1 MTTVL
6 LFSLNKL
13 SHSCLDLILECLR
26 RRAWT
31 QEHALTVRRLTVK
44 LLFSLFTSM
53 CLVSV
58 LCVPV
63 FTTPSLSCCHV
74 ACSLCLAPVHFLCLS
89 HFNLLCLLVVSM
101 PLFCVMVLLF
111 CCEFLHCDACVEPTS
126 CRLDCPLPCL
136 RPCHTHRVLYSCVC
150 VSHSESV
157 WILSQTVFWYLQKF
171 LNHLIGSLRS
181 NLLPSY

>member
-101 PLFCVMVLLF
+101 PLFCFWFYCFV
-111 CCEFLHCDACVEPTS
+111 
-126 CRLDCPLPCL
+126 
-136 RPCHTHRVLYSCVC
+136 
-150 VSHSESV
+150 VSFYTAMLV
-157 WILSQTVFWYLQKF
+157 LSQPHAGLTVHCPVWDHAIPTVCYTCVFVCPTQ
-171 LNHLIGSLRS
+171 SLCGYCPRQCSGTFRS
-181 NLLPSY
+181 F